1 MPNNGL
7 WRQIKKAM
15 SRPRPQRKGRMPRP
29 TDSKTDSQKGEEHEM
44 RIGRFESSENPPT
57 EEQLQVVHHP
67 DGHHGR
73 VLSVAGSGKTTTMAH
88 RIKHLMRERGVR
100 KHQIQVLMFNRL
112 ASDQFVKKLDELGI
126 GRSHQ
131 PSVNTFHSYAWRVA
145 NINGY
150 LQWIGEKEGLA
161 NLEIR
166 KALSAVARRQELDE
180 NVLNLEEAERAISLW
195 KGALTPHDRAGY
207 SGLNAEEYIAIYREF
222 EERRHEKNAIT
233 YDDFVPLAVALMEG
247 DENKLAKHAGPLRYI
262 IVDEYQD
269 INLGQQRLVELLASR
284 GADVMV
290 VGDDDQT
297 IYEWRGARSEY
308 ILREFSSRFSNKP
321 HITYK
326 LTRSFRFGYSIA
338 QAGNNV
344 ISHNTNRA
352 EKDLLAHDPKIDS
365 RITVVTPDDSGGS
378 ASTSLKEEVVTLVN
392 FNGVEPSEIKV
403 LGRTYAQFN
412 SLSTEFMKEKIPF
425 KVESNVPFF
434 ESGEAQALLNYIR
447 VAAMLD
453 EVPSNATEDSFLNI
467 ANKPSRYLS
476 NADLKRMLRQ
486 GRNKNQSLGD
496 LLYETTQDPTRFRS
510 DSQRENLEEFLSVL
524 EEIGRKTHQ
533 DPIHLAGTLLDWI
546 DLEVGLQE
554 HYENY
559 HGEGV
564 GSFVLSQNIS
574 ALKSYA
580 HYTSLDWRMFINHV
594 DNFDT
599 TQGQPENKWIRMTTI
614 HKTKGLEFDYVV
626 IPECKEGFMPVF
638 AGNDDPTFDEE
649 FPKSVPDAAEWI
661 ENERRLFYV
670 GITRAK
676 KGLFIGTSAI
686 VSATQH
692 EQNNSSQSD
701 LTSSRF
707 LEEWEL
713 GPTLEIA
720 HELVLAA
727 RHKEGHRL
735 VEKCRQYAAYHK
747 IIKVVKEHYS
757 LFFRDKV
764 RRELVNLKLSNAERP
779 FRYRRQYSSN
789 TSNERGTEKD
799 NDSDKKMWDWIPE
812 QGGTRTRGPR
822 RR

>member
-7 WRQIKKAM
+7 WRRIKKAM
-15 SRPRPQRKGRMPRP
+15 SRSSPQRKGRMPRP
-29 TDSKTDSQKGEEHEM
+29 SEPETDSQKGEKHEM
-44 RIGRFESSENPPT
+44 RTRRSESSENAPT

-88 RIKHLMRERGVR
+88 RIKHLMRDRGVR

-126 GRSHQ
+126 SRSQQ

-145 NINGY
+145 NIKGH
-150 LQWIGEKEGLA
+150 LQWIGKREGLA
-161 NLEIR
+161 TLEIR
-166 KALSAVARRQELDE
+166 IALSAVARRQELDE

-195 KGALTPHDRAGY
+195 KGALTPHCRAGY
-207 SGLNAEEYIAIYREF
+207 SGPNAEAYIAIYREF

-233 YDDFVPLAVALMEG
+233 YDDFVPLAVALMGG
-247 DENKLAKHAGPLRYI
+247 DENKLAKHAGPLSYI

-308 ILREFSSRFSNKP
+308 ILREFSSSFSNKP
-321 HITYK
+321 HITYE

-344 ISHNTNRA
+344 ITHNTNRYA
-352 EKDLLAHDPKIDS
+352 KDLLSHKPKNDC
-365 RITVVTPDDSGGS
+365 RITVVTPEDSGGS
-378 ASTSLKEEVVTLVN
+378 ASPSLKEEVVTLVN
-392 FNGVEPSEIKV
+392 SNGVEPSKIKV
-403 LGRTYAQFN
+403 LGRTFAQFN
-412 SLSTEFMKEKIPF
+412 SLSTEFIKEKIPF
-425 KVESNVPFF
+425 KVEGNVPFF
-434 ESGEAQALLNYIR
+434 ESSEAQALLDYIR
-447 VAAMLD
+447 VAAILD

-476 NADLKRMLRQ
+476 SADLERILRQ

-496 LLYETTQDPTRFRS
+496 LLYETTQDPTRFKR
-510 DSQRENLEEFLSVL
+510 DSQRENLEGLLSVL
-524 EEIGRKTHQ
+524 EEIGRKIHC
-533 DPIHLAGTLLDWI
+533 DPKHRAGSLLDWI
-546 DLEVGLQE
+546 DKDVGLQE
-554 HYENY
+554 HFENF

-580 HYTSLDWRMFINHV
+580 HYTSLDWRMFINHA

-614 HKTKGLEFDYVV
+614 HRTKGLEFDYVV
-626 IPECKEGFMPVF
+626 IPECQEGFMPVF
-638 AGNDDPTFDEE
+638 AGNDDPTFDIK
-649 FPKSVPDAAEWI
+649 FPRSVPEAAEWI

-676 KGLFIGTSAI
+676 KGLFIGTSAM
-686 VSATQH
+686 VSAM
-692 EQNNSSQSD
+692 
-701 LTSSRF
+701 TSSRF

-757 LFFRDKV
+757 PFFRDKV

-779 FRYRRQYSSN
+779 FRYKRQYSSN
-789 TSNERGTEKD
+789 TSNERGTKKD
-799 NDSDKKMWDWIPE
+799 NDSDKRMWDWIPE
-812 QGGTRTRGPR
+812 KKRTRTRVHR

>member
-15 SRPRPQRKGRMPRP
+15 SRPSPLRKGRMPRP

-44 RIGRFESSENPPT
+44 RRGRFESSENPPT

-73 VLSVAGSGKTTTMAH
+73 VLSVAGSGKTTTMAQ
-88 RIKHLMRERGVR
+88 RIKHLMKERGVR

-112 ASDQFVKKLDELGI
+112 ASDQFIEQLDELGI
-126 GRSHQ
+126 SRGQQ
-131 PSVNTFHSYAWRVA
+131 PFVNTFHSYAWRVA
-145 NINGY
+145 NISGHM
-150 LQWIGEKEGLA
+150 QWLEGFEWKIDLELRKSISTVARQQGLA
-161 NLEIR
+161 EVDLSLEDS
-166 KALSAVARRQELDE
+166 K
-180 NVLNLEEAERAISLW
+180 RAISLW
-195 KGALTPHDRAGY
+195 KGSLIPPDRAGH
-207 SGLNAEEYIAIYREF
+207 SGPNAEEYIAIYREF
-222 EERRHEKNAIT
+222 EKRRHENNAIT
-233 YDDFVPLAVALMEG
+233 YDDFVPLAVTLLGG
-247 DENKLAKHAGPLRYI
+247 DKDKLAKLAGPLRYI

-269 INLGQQRLVELLASR
+269 INLGQQRLIELLASR
-284 GADVMV
+284 DADVMV

-308 ILREFSSRFSNKP
+308 ILREFLSRFSNKP
-321 HITYK
+321 HITYN
-326 LTRSFRFGYSIA
+326 LSRSFRFGFSIA

-344 ISHNTNRA
+344 ISHNTNRYA
-352 EKDLLAHDPKIDS
+352 KDLLAHDPKIDS
-365 RITVVTPDDSGGS
+365 SITVVTPEASGGS
-378 ASTSLKEEVVTLVN
+378 ASHSLKEEVVTLVN
-392 FNGVEPSEIKV
+392 SAGVEPSKIKV
-403 LGRTYAQFN
+403 LGRTFAQFN
-412 SLSTEFMKEKIPF
+412 SLSTEFMIEMIPF
-425 KVESNVPFF
+425 KVDGNVPFF
-434 ESGEAQALLNYIR
+434 GSSEAQALLNYIR
-447 VAAMLD
+447 VAAILD

-476 NADLKRMLRQ
+476 SADLKRMLRQ
-486 GRNKNQSLGD
+486 GRSKNQSLGD
-496 LLYETTQDPTRFRS
+496 LLYETTQDPTRFKR
-510 DSQRENLEEFLSVL
+510 DSQRENLKELLSVL
-524 EEIGRKTHQ
+524 EEIGRKIHQ
-533 DPIHLAGTLLDWI
+533 DRSHLAGTLLDWI
-546 DLEVGLQE
+546 DHEVGLHE
-554 HYENY
+554 HYENF
-559 HGEGV
+559 HGEGEA
-564 GSFVLSQNIS
+564 SFVLSQHIS

-580 HYTSLDWRMFINHV
+580 HYTALDWRRFIDHI

-614 HKTKGLEFDYVV
+614 HRIKGLEFDYVV

-638 AGNDDPTFDEE
+638 AGNDDPTYDVK
-649 FPKSVPDAAEWI
+649 FPRSVPEAAEWI

-727 RHKEGHRL
+727 RHKKGHRL

-757 LFFRDKV
+757 LFFRNKV
-764 RRELVNLKLSNAERP
+764 RWELVHLKLSNAERP
-779 FRYRRQYSSN
+779 FRYRRQYNSN

-799 NDSDKKMWDWIPE
+799 NDSDKRIWDWIPE
-812 QGGTRTRGPR
+812 QKRTLPRGPR